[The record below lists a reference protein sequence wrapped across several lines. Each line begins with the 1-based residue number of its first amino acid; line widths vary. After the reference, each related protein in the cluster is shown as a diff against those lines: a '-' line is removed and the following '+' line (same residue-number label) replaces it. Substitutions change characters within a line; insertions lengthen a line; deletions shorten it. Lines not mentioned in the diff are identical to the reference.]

1 MYHREDIAKY
11 LEKGRMDP
19 VFKKEDPLEKTNYR
33 PITVLTVVDK
43 IFEQLQSKQMPK
55 ILKRFL
61 IYSCQPTVKCTAV
74 RPHWFVW
81 SKTRNMQLTTVNLS
95 AYYQLI

>member
-1 MYHREDIAKY
+1 
-11 LEKGRMDP
+11 MDP

-55 ILKRFL
+55 NLETIFDLFMSAYCKM
-61 IYSCQPTVKCTAV
+61 YSCQTTLV
-74 RPHWFVW
+74 RLVED
-81 SKTRNMQLTTVNLS
+81 
-95 AYYQLI
+95 

>member
-19 VFKKEDPLEKTNYR
+19 SFKKEDPLEKTNYR

-43 IFEQLQSKQMPK
+43 IFEQLQSKQMSKNFETIFDP
-55 ILKRFL
+55 
-61 IYSCQPTVKCTAV
+61 
-74 RPHWFVW
+74 FV
-81 SKTRNMQLTTVNLS
+81 S
-95 AYYQLI
+95 AYRKMYRCETTLVRLVED